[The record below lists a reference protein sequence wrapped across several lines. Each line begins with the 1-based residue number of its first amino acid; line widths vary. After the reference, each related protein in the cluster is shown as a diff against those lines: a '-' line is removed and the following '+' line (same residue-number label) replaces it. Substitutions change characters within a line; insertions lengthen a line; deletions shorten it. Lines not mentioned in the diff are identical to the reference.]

1 MDNVQTPI
9 ESNDPIDH
17 AIGVMAYM
25 RSIIRSGDTFYEDEY
40 KIVQD
45 TMDALKTVRLNERI
59 TQLQLCA
66 NITEMYDF
74 PTAHQKIVRLLEEA
88 RKERDANVR

>member
-25 RSIIRSGDTFYEDEY
+25 RSIIRSGATFYEDT
-40 KIVQD
+40 IVQD